1 MNGMLMGY
9 TISNQTWQLEIP
21 QSGWFFLAGK
31 IIYCN
36 IKNVTFYV
44 A

>member
-31 IIYCN
+31 SSIATS
-36 IKNVTFYV
+36 KM
-44 A
+44 